1 MNSKGDR
8 LSVAFLKDKAG
19 DRLLVCDLI
28 MHSFEGR
35 VLTHQCPNRPRDHC
49 PEQRFTPQDDVLQ
62 ASEHDR
68 V

>member
-1 MNSKGDR
+1 MSRKRDR

-35 VLTHQCPNRPRDHC
+35 ALDTSMPD
-49 PEQRFTPQDDVLQ
+49 Q
-62 ASEHDR
+62 AP
-68 V
+68 